1 MSHKKMTKTDD
12 TDSWA
17 GGVIGGICK
26 HYEFDPFLFRI
37 AYLGLL
43 IATSGA
49 FLLAYAALYFL
60 MPDECEAKKD

>member
-26 HYEFDPFLFRI
+26 HYGLDPFLFRI
-37 AYLGLL
+37 AYLALL
-43 IATSGA
+43 IGISS
-49 FLLAYAALYFL
+49 FFILVYCLLYLL
-60 MPDECEAKKD
+60 MPEECEAKKD